1 MSTSASSEAA
11 PTSPPRPLADALAD
25 LMLAGGAD
33 LDEVFDAVEELLWFL
48 TTRVGL
54 TREQALE
61 ALR

>member
-1 MSTSASSEAA
+1 MALRTGTEAA
-11 PTSPPRPLADALAD
+11 EAPPRALADALAE

-33 LDEVFDAVEELLWFL
+33 VDEVFDAVEELLWFL

-54 TREQALE
+54 SPEQAFE